1 MMYLFKADE
10 LVRMEVEGQCRDGRL
25 DLFSCF
31 TFRLEVVIVSLT
43 RSHKQNDRDHVALA
57 DGTAVAE
64 DHLPRYFAKSGHVDA
79 DPKKVKKEG
88 GGKGNWG
95 TPGEEGQDYGYN
107 FTNARR
113 RSNSSSHGHAISDF
127 KTKFETVEAEPM
139 FEEEFHGAQD
149 DGLNEEH
156 IGLEKA
162 ESADSNSTASVD
174 EEEQAKKA

>member
-1 MMYLFKADE
+1 MWGKTW
-10 LVRMEVEGQCRDGRL
+10 V
-25 DLFSCF
+25 
-31 TFRLEVVIVSLT
+31 T

-113 RSNSSSHGHAISDF
+113 RSNSSSHGHTISDF
-127 KTKFETVEAEPM
+127 KTKFETLEAEPM
-139 FEEEFHGAQD
+139 FEEEFHGAKED
-149 DGLNEEH
+149 DLDEDH
-156 IGLEKA
+156 MGLEKS
-162 ESADSNSTASVD
+162 ESTDSTSNASVD
-174 EEEQAKKA
+174 GEEPAKKS

>member
-1 MMYLFKADE
+1 MFRAQLRSHMLSSGVNRDWKAS
-10 LVRMEVEGQCRDGRL
+10 M
-25 DLFSCF
+25 
-31 TFRLEVVIVSLT
+31 T

-57 DGTAVAE
+57 DGTSVPE

-95 TPGEEGQDYGYN
+95 TPGEEGQDYGYK

-127 KTKFETVEAEPM
+127 KTKFEAVESEPM
-139 FEEEFHGAQD
+139 FEEGFHGPQQGDLD
-149 DGLNEEH
+149 DEPLA
-156 IGLEKA
+156 LEKA
-162 ESADSNSTASVD
+162 ESADSTSSASV
-174 EEEQAKKA
+174 EEEEHAKKA

>member
-1 MMYLFKADE
+1 MSTRTTEGTGSTDRE
-10 LVRMEVEGQCRDGRL
+10 LNE
-25 DLFSCF
+25 
-31 TFRLEVVIVSLT
+31 SLQMT

-57 DGTAVAE
+57 DGTAVAD

-95 TPGEEGQDYGYN
+95 TPGEEQQDYGYK

-127 KTKFETVEAEPM
+127 KTKFETVESDPV
-139 FEEEFHGAQD
+139 FEEEYHGALAAEPED
-149 DGLNEEH
+149 EH

-162 ESADSNSTASVD
+162 ETADSTSSASI
-174 EEEQAKKA
+174 EEEDHAKKD